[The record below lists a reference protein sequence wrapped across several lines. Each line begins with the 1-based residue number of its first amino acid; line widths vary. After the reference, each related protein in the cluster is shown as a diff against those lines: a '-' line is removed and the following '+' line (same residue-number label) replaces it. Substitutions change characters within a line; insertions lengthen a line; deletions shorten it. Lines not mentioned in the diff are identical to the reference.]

1 MFASR
6 LRWPICLVSGML
18 MIAIG
23 CQDPNRPRLFPVSGV
38 VIHNDEPL
46 TSGSLIFF
54 PDRDAEYPD
63 DAPTSML
70 QVDGTFVMKTYPFG
84 NGVAPGKY
92 KVCLNPGLAAGIK
105 RPEYADPKKTPWEI
119 EITDSGN
126 TEIVFET
133 TK

>member
-1 MFASR
+1 MFAAG
-6 LRWPICLVSGML
+6 LRWPICLVCAIL
-18 MIAIG
+18 IITIG
-23 CQDPNRPRLFPVSGV
+23 CQDRNRPRLFPVSGI

-70 QVDGTFVMKTYPFG
+70 QVDGAFVMKTYPYG

-119 EITDSGN
+119 EITEAGN
-126 TEIVFET
+126 TDIVFET
-133 TK
+133 K